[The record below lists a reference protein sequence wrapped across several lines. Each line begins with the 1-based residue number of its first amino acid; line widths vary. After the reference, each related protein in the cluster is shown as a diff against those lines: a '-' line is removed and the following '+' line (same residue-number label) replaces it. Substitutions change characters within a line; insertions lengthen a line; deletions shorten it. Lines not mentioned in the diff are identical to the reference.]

1 MIGDRQDPYGAVV
14 GTRGAYGGR
23 ETVVM
28 VARRPN
34 TMSTAGLN
42 RLGLKRKDEAWL
54 HEALSSPTTRFV
66 PLCNGK
72 VCVAGP
78 PASTVLL
85 ETGTWEDV
93 WLLGEA
99 EGTTYV
105 AVEIDEDTWA
115 ELPVPEGAR
124 LASLREVATLL
135 PPLESN
141 MLALAAG
148 LSAWHRT
155 NQFCGTCGAPTRPE
169 AAGHVRRCTGCAKEH
184 FPRTDPAIIVLVTDG
199 DRCLLARGPQWPV
212 RFASALAGF
221 VEPGESL
228 EDAVAREVFEE
239 VGIVVD
245 EVEYQSSQPWPFPA
259 SVMLAFRATAATTE
273 ITMDPTEIADA
284 QWYSREDVADGI
296 VNLPGSVSIARR
308 LIDDWIAEGS

>member
-1 MIGDRQDPYGAVV
+1 M
-14 GTRGAYGGR
+14 GTRGAYDGR
-23 ETVVM
+23 QTVGM
-28 VARRPN
+28 APRRPN
-34 TMSTAGLN
+34 TMSTAGLD
-42 RLGLKRKDEAWL
+42 RLGLRRKDAAWL
-54 HEALSSPTTRFV
+54 QEALASPTTRYV

-85 ETGTWEDV
+85 ETGNWEDV

-105 AVEIDEDTWA
+105 AVELEEDTWS
-115 ELPVPEGAR
+115 ELPLPEGAR

-148 LSAWHRT
+148 LSTWHRT
-155 NQFCGTCGAPTRPE
+155 HQFCGACGAPTRSE

-199 DRCLLARGPQWPV
+199 DRCLLARGPQWPA

-245 EVEYQSSQPWPFPA
+245 EVDYQSSQPWPFPA

-273 ITMDPTEIADA
+273 ITMDPNEIADA